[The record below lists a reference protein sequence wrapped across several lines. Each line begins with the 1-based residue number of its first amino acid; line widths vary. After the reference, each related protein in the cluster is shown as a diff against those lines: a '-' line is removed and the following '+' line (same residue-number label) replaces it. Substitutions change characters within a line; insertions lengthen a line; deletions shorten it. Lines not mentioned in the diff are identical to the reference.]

1 MNIWTVD
8 KATIRAEIRQRNA
21 LRQSA
26 LLPLLD
32 EQKEFDHA
40 CVVVR
45 AQRWRTFW
53 ESKQADR
60 QRIREEMLAGQK
72 PPSGYIGWWGLNLKI
87 NKRFEAFLRAQYA
100 DEIAIMMEIAP
111 DYLAITRQAVEITS
125 PPGASGTAS
134 EVEFTEPLGAVA
146 TAKVGAD
153 GAPV

>member
-21 LRQSA
+21 LRKSA

-40 CVVVR
+40 CVVIR
-45 AQRWRTFW
+45 AQRGHAFW

-60 QRIREEMLAGQK
+60 QRIREEILVGHN
-72 PPSGYIGWWGLNLKI
+72 PPSGSIGGWGFNMEI
-87 NKRFEAFLRAQYA
+87 NKRFKAFLRAQYA

-111 DYLAITRQAVEITS
+111 DYLAITRQAVETTS
-125 PPGASGTAS
+125 PPGEIAETGN
-134 EVEFTEPLGAVA
+134 G
-146 TAKVGAD
+146 G
-153 GAPV
+153 